1 MRPMKATNRA
11 EKSRGSKP
19 RRKRGLRKGK
29 RRSRE
34 CHSRRSVPLRQPLPN
49 EFSER
54 SFKKVLTQFD
64 FWELRI
70 SQFREKLAGPVKDGF
85 LYLEVL
91 GDLGWTKCFHAQ
103 IYRRYKSW
111 YLSLRKKILSAHKG
125 ARPLVQTEDLDGDAL
140 FTAFLYKEFRW
151 VPPHRGGVEKY
162 RSEILD
168 DLVRLRRPNFVN
180 PPPLSEKKRRVV
192 ARRGPP
198 KRTNGCKA
206 AQHSVGPIC
215 RFCGKLVGELQKRP
229 RGSFRGRT

>member
-11 EKSRGSKP
+11 EKSGGSKP
-19 RRKRGLRKGK
+19 RRKRGLRRGK

-34 CHSRRSVPLRQPLPN
+34 CHSRRTAPPRQPLPTG
-49 EFSER
+49 FSER

-70 SQFREKLAGPVKDGF
+70 GQLREKISDSVKCGYKHLD
-85 LYLEVL
+85 VL
-91 GDLGWTKCFHAQ
+91 GDFGWTKCFHAQ
-103 IYRRYKSW
+103 SYRRHKSW
-111 YLSLRKKILSAHKG
+111 YLSLRKRILSGHKG
-125 ARPLVQTEDLDGDAL
+125 AHPLVQTENFDGDAL

-168 DLVRLRRPNFVN
+168 DLVRLRRPDFVN

-215 RFCGKLVGELQKRP
+215 RFCGKLVGELKRP
-229 RGSFRGRT
+229 RGRFRGRM